1 MTTAAMSWSGCA
13 WMLLPAYSVVSSL
26 QAPGT
31 PSKSWS
37 RPSSWRSRTAATA
50 RTGARA
56 SSIIGELEY
65 IGMEFK
71 VISARR
77 RLCDYERDISEV
89 LHGFYE
95 R

>member
-1 MTTAAMSWSGCA
+1 M
-13 WMLLPAYSVVSSL
+13 
-26 QAPGT
+26 
-31 PSKSWS
+31 
-37 RPSSWRSRTAATA
+37 AATA

-56 SSIIGELEY
+56 SSIIGELVY

-71 VISARR
+71 VISVRR

>member
-1 MTTAAMSWSGCA
+1 M
-13 WMLLPAYSVVSSL
+13 
-26 QAPGT
+26 
-31 PSKSWS
+31 
-37 RPSSWRSRTAATA
+37 A

-56 SSIIGELEY
+56 SSIIGELVY

-71 VISARR
+71 VISVR
-77 RLCDYERDISEV
+77 RLYDYERDISEV

>member
-1 MTTAAMSWSGCA
+1 MAAM
-13 WMLLPAYSVVSSL
+13 V
-26 QAPGT
+26 
-31 PSKSWS
+31 
-37 RPSSWRSRTAATA
+37 

-71 VISARR
+71 VISVRR

>member
-1 MTTAAMSWSGCA
+1 MAAM
-13 WMLLPAYSVVSSL
+13 V
-26 QAPGT
+26 
-31 PSKSWS
+31 
-37 RPSSWRSRTAATA
+37 
-50 RTGARA
+50 RTGVRA

-71 VISARR
+71 VISVRR
-77 RLCDYERDISEV
+77 HLCDYERDISEV

>member
-1 MTTAAMSWSGCA
+1 MAM
-13 WMLLPAYSVVSSL
+13 
-26 QAPGT
+26 
-31 PSKSWS
+31 
-37 RPSSWRSRTAATA
+37 
-50 RTGARA
+50 TGARA

-71 VISARR
+71 VISVRR
-77 RLCDYERDISEV
+77 HLCDYERDISEV

>member
-1 MTTAAMSWSGCA
+1 M
-13 WMLLPAYSVVSSL
+13 
-26 QAPGT
+26 
-31 PSKSWS
+31 
-37 RPSSWRSRTAATA
+37 AATA

-56 SSIIGELEY
+56 SSIIGELVY

-71 VISARR
+71 VISALR
-77 RLCDYERDISEV
+77 RLYDYERDISEV

>member
-1 MTTAAMSWSGCA
+1 
-13 WMLLPAYSVVSSL
+13 
-26 QAPGT
+26 
-31 PSKSWS
+31 SWS

-50 RTGARA
+50 RTVARA
-56 SSIIGELEY
+56 SSIIGELVY

-71 VISARR
+71 VISVR
-77 RLCDYERDISEV
+77 RLYEYERDISEV

>member
-1 MTTAAMSWSGCA
+1 MAAM
-13 WMLLPAYSVVSSL
+13 V
-26 QAPGT
+26 
-31 PSKSWS
+31 
-37 RPSSWRSRTAATA
+37 
-50 RTGARA
+50 RTGVRVY
-56 SSIIGELEY
+56 SIIGELVY

-71 VISARR
+71 VISALR